1 MNVRLQ
7 YTIPFTA
14 AVHYQDRLIMNNY
27 FLRTYMITNTSNAEN
42 HNIAFERLKY
52 FITEEMDS
60 TVFINSDCVDA
71 CERYLA
77 AGIKITT
84 LPNEP
89 VDQIIGVMLFCKLNA
104 IMEERITVVETELS
118 STVGDNMVY
127 IHGEHETTDNLE
139 IPDWWSTSD
148 VVHCDTNLIDSD
160 NVLSLL
166 RSNVWQELDL
176 DWPKTE
182 PADNA
187 TAATGNIV
195 FADFGKDDTKH

>member
-1 MNVRLQ
+1 VNVRLQ

-27 FLRTYMITNTSNAEN
+27 FLRTYMITNTADAEN
-42 HNIAFERLKY
+42 HNIAFDRLKY

-60 TVFINSDCVDA
+60 TVFINSACIEA
-71 CERYLA
+71 CESYLA
-77 AGIKITT
+77 AGMKITT

-104 IMEERITVVETELS
+104 IMEERITIVETELS

-127 IHGEHETTDNLE
+127 MHGEHETTDNLVL
-139 IPDWWSTSD
+139 PDWWTTSD
-148 VVHCDTNLIDSD
+148 VVHCDSELIDSD

-166 RSNVWQELDL
+166 KSNVWKELGL
-176 DWPKTE
+176 DWPDIQPTDKS
-182 PADNA
+182 PN
-187 TAATGNIV
+187 ATGNIV
-195 FADFGKDDTKH
+195 FADFGKDDTKQ

>member
-14 AVHYQDRLIMNNY
+14 AVHYQDRLIMNTY
-27 FLRTYMITNTSNAEN
+27 QLRTYMVTNTTDAEN

-60 TVFINSDCVDA
+60 TVFVNSEDVDV
-71 CERYLA
+71 CKLYLA
-77 AGIKITT
+77 AGMKITT

-104 IMEERITVVETELS
+104 IMEDRITIIEIELS
-118 STVGDNMVY
+118 SSLGDNMVY
-127 IHGEHETTDNLE
+127 IHGENETTDNLVF
-139 IPDWWSTSD
+139 PDWWTTVD
-148 VVHCDTNLIDSD
+148 VVHCDTDLIDSD

-166 RSNVWQELDL
+166 RSNVWRELDL
-176 DWPKTE
+176 GWPETINE
-182 PADNA
+182 PP
-187 TAATGNIV
+187 TATGNIV
-195 FADFGKDDTKH
+195 FADFGRDDTKQ

>member
-27 FLRTYMITNTSNAEN
+27 LLRTYMITNTVNAEN

-52 FITEEMDS
+52 FIAEEIDS
-60 TVFINSDCVDA
+60 TVFINSKCVEA
-71 CERYLA
+71 CELYLA

-104 IMEERITVVETELS
+104 IMEERITIVETELS

-127 IHGEHETTDNLE
+127 MHGEHETTDNLE
-139 IPDWWSTSD
+139 IPDWWTTSD
-148 VVHCDTNLIDSD
+148 VVHCDTDLIDSD

-166 RSNVWQELDL
+166 KSNVWQELDL
-176 DWPKTE
+176 DWPTTE
-182 PADNA
+182 PTDPPPG
-187 TAATGNIV
+187 TTGNIV
-195 FADFGKDDTKH
+195 FADFGKDETK

>member
-27 FLRTYMITNTSNAEN
+27 LLRTYMITNTSNAEN

-60 TVFINSDCVDA
+60 TVFINSTCVEA

-77 AGIKITT
+77 AGMKITT

-89 VDQIIGVMLFCKLNA
+89 VDQTIGVMLFCKLNA
-104 IMEERITVVETELS
+104 IMEDRITIVETELS
-118 STVGDNMVY
+118 SAIGDNMVY
-127 IHGEHETTDNLE
+127 MHGEHETTDNLIFPE
-139 IPDWWSTSD
+139 WWNTAD
-148 VVHCDTNLIDSD
+148 VVHCDADLIDSD

-176 DWPKTE
+176 GWPDTE
-182 PADNA
+182 PASEPSE
-187 TAATGNIV
+187 ATGNIV
-195 FADFGKDDTKH
+195 FADFGKDETK